1 MSDNSSDKYESASNH
16 SYNSYSSQEEVIKKQ
31 KKTKESKESKET
43 KESKESK
50 ETKETK
56 ETDILKKYL
65 DDEQFKKEKYLSNYI
80 KLINFFEKKVHPLF
94 CKQFVNFSNGK
105 FQKDKTSQS
114 FDLTMLSFNHLP
126 AKIIMTDFFRTS
138 VKPTLNREKSLE
150 HIDNLLELKYHESIF
165 ETSPLIF
172 TIMTKN
178 LKIELSKLCQE
189 SNCNCLFHQMEEET
203 EINISKNK
211 YFIYTLDGQHRLS
224 TIYKYLQPLSD
235 FSILDN
241 KYMDFKFIIVNT
253 VEEYKTIYYAINN
266 SLPQKIE
273 EPQEKEEDKDYI
285 SIEEKILTLAQTIN
299 SYFTQYYIN
308 INNKKPQYK
317 IIREDENISS
327 PQPPCIHINEFKKSI
342 KLKELLEKNEVE
354 TVFKK
359 MIELN
364 EIYSTKDYLFFGFK
378 KTNVPNYL
386 DKGKRFG
393 FYLAFHKNNSMKF
406 VDDMLF

>member
-16 SYNSYSSQEEVIKKQ
+16 SSDEEIIKPIKL
-31 KKTKESKESKET
+31 
-43 KESKESK
+43 
-50 ETKETK
+50 
-56 ETDILKKYL
+56 IKKYL
-65 DDEQFKKEKYLSNYI
+65 DDEQSKKEQYLSNYI
-80 KLINFFEKKVHPLF
+80 KLINFFENKVHPLF
-94 CKQFVNFSNGK
+94 AKQFVNFSTGK

-114 FDLTMLSFNHLP
+114 FKLTMLSFNHLP

-150 HIDNLLELKYHESIF
+150 HIDNLLELKYQESIF

-172 TIMTKN
+172 TIMTQKM
-178 LKIELSKLCQE
+178 KIELSKLCNE
-189 SNCNCLFHQMEEET
+189 KNCNCLFHQMEEET

-299 SYFTQYYIN
+299 SYFTKYYIN

-327 PQPPCIHINEFKKSI
+327 PQPPCIHINELKKSI
-342 KLKELLEKNEVE
+342 KLKELLEKNEIE
-354 TVFKK
+354 AVFKK
-359 MIELN
+359 IIKLN

-378 KTNVPNYL
+378 KSNVPNYL
-386 DKGKRFG
+386 DKGKRYG
-393 FYLAFHKNNSMKF
+393 FYLGFHKNNSMKF
-406 VDDMLF
+406 IDDIMLF